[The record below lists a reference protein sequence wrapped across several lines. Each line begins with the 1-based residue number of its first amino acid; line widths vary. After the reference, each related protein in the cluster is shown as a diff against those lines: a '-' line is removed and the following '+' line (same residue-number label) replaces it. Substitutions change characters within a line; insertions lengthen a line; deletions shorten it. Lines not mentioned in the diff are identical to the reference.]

1 MRFGFIGAGNM
12 ASAIIRGMTIG
23 TRSYDGKDIFITS
36 KSGTSAH
43 PKQRVMPFVL
53 KA

>member
-23 TRSYDGKDIFITS
+23 TKSYGDNGGGGC
-36 KSGTSAH
+36 SGE
-43 PKQRVMPFVL
+43 
-53 KA
+53 

>member
-23 TRSYDGKDIFITS
+23 TKSYEAGRDLRCNCGDNGGGGC
-36 KSGTSAH
+36 SGE
-43 PKQRVMPFVL
+43 
-53 KA
+53 

>member
-23 TRSYDGKDIFITS
+23 TKSYDGKDIS
-36 KSGTSAH
+36 SQVNPAPLPGSW
-43 PKQRVMPFVL
+43 QRPAVQL
-53 KA
+53 R

>member
-23 TRSYDGKDIFITS
+23 TKSYDGKDIFITS
-36 KSGTSAH
+36 KSGTSARGWQK
-43 PKQRVMPFVL
+43 PAAQLR
-53 KA
+53 

>member
-23 TRSYDGKDIFITS
+23 TKSYDGKDIFITS
-36 KSGTSAH
+36 KSAPLPRGWQKPAA
-43 PKQRVMPFVL
+43 QLR
-53 KA
+53 